1 MARKTKYE
9 TNILPKLN
17 LIEAWAR
24 DGLTDEQIAHNVGVA
39 YSTFREYRDKHTAL
53 SAVLKK
59 GKDDIDI
66 QVENALL
73 KRAMGYDVDEIT
85 QEKSGGVVTKTKVTR
100 RHIPAEVGAIAF
112 WLKNRRPETW
122 RDKQETDVKFSQGDF
137 ELSIKYEDKPQ
148 SE

>member
-24 DGLTDEQIAHNVGVA
+24 DGLTDEQIANNVGVA
-39 YSTFREYRDKHTAL
+39 YSTFRDYRDKFSAL

-73 KRAMGYDVDEIT
+73 KRAMGYDVDEVM

-100 RHIPAEVGAIAF
+100 RHIPADVGAIAF
-112 WLKNRRPETW
+112 WLKNRRS
-122 RDKQETDVKFSQGDF
+122 DKWKNKVDDTATTSDLESA
-137 ELSIKYEDKPQ
+137 IKAHWGEKDDNT
-148 SE
+148 